1 MRPMRPIGPIRP
13 IRPIRLIRPISPIRP
28 IRPIGPIILLL
39 LLLSSCRRYEL
50 ELYDDGKA
58 DVHFTFDWLTRYREV
73 PEGMTFMWA
82 HDGDAIT
89 YYDPTYRVTERTER
103 LDAGTYYVTV
113 MNKSFGE
120 YGTMSFYRR
129 NSHDEIMAV
138 ANTYH
143 ISDENAWDNGRTYM
157 EEPERIGVASDT
169 VQVPKTIDDITF
181 RNYKEPSTQETI
193 HLERKDT
200 ILPMTTTL
208 NIHVKVRGI
217 KYMRSLAGGGLSGYI
232 MGLADGFLLNQR
244 WRRTNVGDIKLT
256 RWKMGYDD
264 YNAYPDEALAT
275 DSLVR
280 DGYIGWVHTSVE
292 TFGLP
297 HGKELLRWRTPQD
310 NYILLHF
317 TLIDGR
323 ILNFGYPVGLNIR
336 YRGDDGETE
345 IFTQGDV
352 TLELDLVIDAP
363 FYGDDQVPTLPY
375 AQPSGSSAFDATVE
389 PWGDDVNVDIP
400 M

>member
-1 MRPMRPIGPIRP
+1 MKLRSLIGHSC
-13 IRPIRLIRPISPIRP
+13 LIA
-28 IRPIGPIILLL
+28 LLAL
-39 LLLSSCRRYEL
+39 TLFLPSCTRYEL

-58 DVHFTFDWLTRYREV
+58 EVHFTFDWLSRFSKQV

-82 HDGDAIT
+82 RDNDTIT
-89 YYDPTYRVTERTER
+89 YYDPTYHVYERTDK
-103 LDAGTYYVTV
+103 LPGGTYFVTA

-129 NSHDEIMAV
+129 NSHNDLVAI

-143 ISDENAWDNGRTYM
+143 ISEEKAWDNGRTYM
-157 EEPERIGVASDT
+157 EEPERIGVATDT
-169 VQVPKTIDDITF
+169 VVVPKTIDDIVF
-181 RNYKEPSTQETI
+181 RNYKEPSTVEELVR
-193 HLERKDT
+193 LERLET

-217 KYMRSLAGGGLSGYI
+217 KYMRSLSSGGLSGYV

-244 WRRTNVGDIKLT
+244 WRRSNVGDIKLT
-256 RWKMGYDD
+256 KWKMGYDD
-264 YNAYPDEALAT
+264 DKAVPHDSLAN
-275 DSLVR
+275 DSLVK

-297 HGKELLRWRTPQD
+297 HGKELLRWRVPQD

-323 ILNFGYPVGLNIR
+323 VFNFGYPVGLNIR
-336 YRGDDGETE
+336 YEGDNGTAE
-345 IFTQGDV
+345 IFTQSDV
-352 TLELDLVIDAP
+352 TLVLDLVIDAP
-363 FYGDDQVPTLPY
+363 FYNEGQVPILPY
-375 AQPSGSSAFDATVE
+375 AQPEGSSAFDAQVE
-389 PWGDDVNVDIP
+389 PWSDDVDIDIP

>member
-1 MRPMRPIGPIRP
+1 
-13 IRPIRLIRPISPIRP
+13 
-28 IRPIGPIILLL
+28 
-39 LLLSSCRRYEL
+39 
-50 ELYDDGKA
+50 
-58 DVHFTFDWLTRYREV
+58 
-73 PEGMTFMWA
+73 
-82 HDGDAIT
+82 
-89 YYDPTYRVTERTER
+89 
-103 LDAGTYYVTV
+103 

-120 YGTMSFYRR
+120 FGTMSFYRR
-129 NSHDEIMAV
+129 NSHNDIVAV

-157 EEPERIGVASDT
+157 EEPEKIGVASDT
-169 VQVPKTIDDITF
+169 IVVPKTIDDIKF
-181 RNYKEPSTQETI
+181 RNYKEPSTVENI
-193 HLERKDT
+193 HIECPEV
-200 ILPMTTTL
+200 IHPMTTTL

-217 KYMRSLAGGGLSGYI
+217 KYMRSLSSGGLTGYV
-232 MGLADGFLLNQR
+232 MGLADGFWLNQH

-256 RWKMGYDD
+256 KWKMGYDD
-264 YNAYPDEALAT
+264 EHALPDESWAT
-275 DSLVR
+275 DSLVL

-323 ILNFGYPVGLNIR
+323 MLNFGYPVGLNIR
-336 YRGDDGETE
+336 YNGDDGTVE
-345 IFTQGDV
+345 IFSQSDV

-363 FYGDDQVPTLPY
+363 FYKDGEVPILPY
-375 AQPSGSSAFDATVE
+375 AQPSGSSAFDADVE
-389 PWGDDVNVDIP
+389 PWGDDVDITIP